1 MSKAFTAFNEYKLS
15 RKEKHMK
22 RNTLARNL
30 FLIVAIGYFLLG
42 LLFVLAGVRSSNSL
56 LYVIAVL
63 VFLVG
68 VGHVYLATR
77 RRKAG

>member
-1 MSKAFTAFNEYKLS
+1 
-15 RKEKHMK
+15 MK

-42 LLFVLAGVRSSNSL
+42 VLFVLAGVRNSDTL
-56 LYVIAVL
+56 LYAIAGVVFVL
-63 VFLVG
+63 G
-68 VGHVYLATR
+68 AGHVYLAAR

>member
-1 MSKAFTAFNEYKLS
+1 
-15 RKEKHMK
+15 MK

-42 LLFVLAGVRSSNSL
+42 ILFL
-56 LYVIAVL
+56 
-63 VFLVG
+63 LVG
-68 VGHVYLATR
+68 VRNSDALLYAIAAVAFLLGVIHVYFVAR

>member
-1 MSKAFTAFNEYKLS
+1 
-15 RKEKHMK
+15 MK

-42 LLFVLAGVRSSNSL
+42 LLFVLAGVRNSNFL
-56 LYVIAVL
+56 LYIIAVL

-68 VGHVYLATR
+68 VGHVYLAAR

>member
-1 MSKAFTAFNEYKLS
+1 
-15 RKEKHMK
+15 MK

-42 LLFVLAGVRSSNSL
+42 VLFVLAGVRNSNAL
-56 LYVIAVL
+56 LYVIAAL

-68 VGHVYLATR
+68 MGHVYLATR